1 MASDYIPVDEVIAE
15 ASSLIKNFSEQEKAL
30 SRQWAYRATRRIGF
44 NKLDIK
50 TSGEIPLVDFSAEK
64 PSDLANTIDIALF
77 DSADREI
84 VSRFKGR
91 SQHDVEGTVARTH
104 QDARQVAY
112 ALHITED
119 DTYFNVEEFTDT
131 DIANAYIKVTY
142 YAYPVDLDGYPK
154 IPEIYALA
162 VIMYIRY
169 AWAMRERQSLGE
181 IQEARNTWLREAAA
195 AYGRIKTPSMLEGKE
210 IARGLNSMIQKTV
223 VRDRQF

>member
-1 MASDYIPVDEVIAE
+1 MADYITAAEVIAE
-15 ASSLIKNFSEQEKAL
+15 ASSVIKTFTEQEKAL
-30 SRQWAYRATRRIGF
+30 ARQWCYRAVRKIGLTR
-44 NKLDIK
+44 LDKK
-50 TSGEIPLVDFSAEK
+50 TSAHIPIVDWSAEK
-64 PSDLANTIDIALF
+64 PTDLASTIDIALF
-77 DSADREI
+77 DSTDREI
-84 VSRFKGR
+84 VTRFKGR
-91 SQHDVEGTVARTH
+91 SQHSTEGTIARTH

-119 DTYFNVEEFTDT
+119 DTYFNIEEFEDDSLS
-131 DIANAYIKVTY
+131 DIYIVVTY

-154 IPEIYALA
+154 VHEAYTLA

-169 AWAMRERQSLGE
+169 AWALRERQSLGE

-195 AYGRIKTPSMLEGKE
+195 AYGRVKTPSMLEGKE